1 MGDQNAHEGHRSRML
16 EIYLKN
22 GIKGF
27 SDVQALEFLLGY
39 AIPRIDVN
47 PLAHRLLDHFGTI
60 YRVLDASYQELLHVE
75 GMGPRAS
82 ALVTCVGEL
91 WKRGEQSRL
100 MTEQTFRTI
109 QSIGGYLT
117 GMIGHYREERAFLMC
132 LDAKCRLLDF
142 RELNRGSI
150 SCVNVPYRRVAEVAL
165 MTHAATVVFAHNHP
179 NGRAIPSVEDIS
191 YTRGL
196 VEAMRNIDVIVVDHI
211 IVSDNTYLSMKTSGM
226 LDFRN

>member
-47 PLAHRLLDHFGTI
+47 PLAHRLLEHFGSI
-60 YRVLDASYQELLHVE
+60 HRVLDASCQELLHVE
-75 GMGPRAS
+75 GMGPRSS

-91 WKRGEQSRL
+91 WKRGEQTRL

-117 GMIGHYREERAFLMC
+117 GMIGHYPEERAFLMC

-142 RELNRGSI
+142 RELAGKTCDGITVTDDLTLVRYLYHR
-150 SCVNVPYRRVAEVAL
+150 YRL
-165 MTHAATVVFAHNHP
+165 KLLP
-179 NGRAIPSVEDIS
+179 GRAMGMQDPQHIVARVSFSMEIPELLDRLI
-191 YTRGL
+191 L
-196 VEAMRNIDVIVVDHI
+196 LKKEAERLYD
-211 IVSDNTYLSMKTSGM
+211 SE
-226 LDFRN
+226 